1 MTLKIL
7 IGKITFTYQA
17 ESFFEIIP
25 SGVTVFGLENGNT
38 QAYVG
43 KNQSFELNPPLY
55 SFDLDFI
62 ASMSS
67 LTFKFYC
74 YITPT
79 GTQTDQI
86 FLGQVLSNQVD
97 DLFKIKTNLMA
108 PVNFCFNSTGNFFD
122 YFFLMIANKIR

>member
-1 MTLKIL
+1 MTLQIL

-17 ESFFEIIP
+17 ASFLEIIP

-43 KNQSFELNPPLY
+43 KNQSFVLNPPLY

-79 GTQTDQI
+79 GSQTDQT
-86 FLGQVLSNQVD
+86 FLSQVLANQVD
-97 DLFKIKTNLMA
+97 DLSKIKANLIS
-108 PVNFCFNSTGNFFD
+108 PVNFCFNSTGNFFI
-122 YFFLMIANKIR
+122 YFIFR